1 MVGVVMPGVVARMV
15 MRPSMVLVR
24 RLGEGGIG
32 HKQSH
37 AGRY

>member
-15 MRPSMVLVR
+15 TRMVLVR

>member
-1 MVGVVMPGVVARMV
+1 MLGVVMPGVVARMV
-15 MRPSMVLVR
+15 MGLRMVRVR
-24 RLGEGGIG
+24 RLCEGGIG

>member
-1 MVGVVMPGVVARMV
+1 MMGVVMPGVMARMV
-15 MRPSMVLVR
+15 MARMVLVR
-24 RLGEGGIG
+24 RLGEGSIG

>member
-1 MVGVVMPGVVARMV
+1 MLGVVMPGVVARMV
-15 MRPSMVLVR
+15 MRLRMVLVR